1 MNELEFYKEL
11 EKLNIKL
18 TEIQKQQLLK
28 YYDYLVEYNSHTNV
42 TSITDKES
50 VYLKHFYDSI
60 LLSQTI
66 DFNNIESMLDIGC
79 GAGFPGLVLKIVFPH
94 IKLTLLD
101 SNNKKTTFCKNLIDI
116 LNSVENV
123 EVINNRAEEFISER
137 REYYDL
143 VTARAVKNLPV
154 LIELS
159 IPFVSIN
166 GQFIAMK
173 ADYEEE
179 LNNSLKGINILGGE
193 YLTTK
198 NINLPNNKG
207 IRNFIIIKKIKNT
220 DKKYPRQYNQI
231 LKKPL

>member
-66 DFNNIESMLDIGC
+66 DFNNIENMLDIGC

-116 LNSVENV
+116 LNVENV
-123 EVINNRAEEFISER
+123 EVINNRAEEFINER

-198 NINLPNNKG
+198 NINLPNNEG
-207 IRNFIIIKKIKNT
+207 IRNFILIKKIKNT

>member
-11 EKLNIKL
+11 EKLNINL
-18 TEIQKQQLLK
+18 TEIQKQQILK

-116 LNSVENV
+116 LNVENI
-123 EVINNRAEEFISER
+123 EVINNRAEEFINER
-137 REYYDL
+137 REHYDL

-159 IPFVSIN
+159 IPFVNIN

-198 NINLPNNKG
+198 NINLPNNEG

>member
-11 EKLNIKL
+11 EKLNINL
-18 TEIQKQQLLK
+18 NEIQKEQLNK
-28 YYDYLVEYNSHTNV
+28 YYEYLIEYNSHTNV

-60 LLSQTI
+60 LLSQAL

-79 GAGFPGLVLKIVFPH
+79 GAGFPGLVLKIVYPH

-101 SNNKKTTFCKNLIDI
+101 SNNKKTTFCKNLINI
-116 LNSVENV
+116 INVENV

-154 LIELS
+154 LVELS
-159 IPFVSIN
+159 IPFVKIN

-198 NINLPNNKG
+198 NINLPNNEG
-207 IRNFIIIKKIKNT
+207 IRNFIIIKKIEKT
-220 DKKYPRQYNQI
+220 HKKYPRQYNQI